1 MLSLI
6 VAAGFSSG
14 LTMKISY
21 DQATDSLY
29 LHLADRASVDANE
42 VTAGVVLDCDINGA
56 AVGID
61 VQQASQRTGLN
72 NDTVKCRYLEEEDIL
87 QIRLSYKTI
96 VREASPDWHTNI
108 SYAEDG
114 SIVEI
119 VLLDAKKEGLLPL
132 EFRNKA

>member
-1 MLSLI
+1 
-6 VAAGFSSG
+6 
-14 LTMKISY
+14 MKISY

-29 LHLADRASVDANE
+29 VHLADSASVDSHE
-42 VTAGVVLDCDINGA
+42 VTGGVVLDYDINGA

-61 VQQASQRTGLN
+61 VQQASQRAGLN
-72 NDTVKCRYLEEEDIL
+72 SDAVKCLYLENEDIL
-87 QIRLSYKTI
+87 QIRLSCKTI

-114 SIVEI
+114 SIAEI

-132 EFRNKA
+132 EFRNAV